1 MICRISGG
9 DKGIATWMEVDSSNS
24 VMHESAVSGSIN
36 MIRTGSVRTDADDE
50 DENLRGVANCRYV
63 GWDIL

>member
-1 MICRISGG
+1 
-9 DKGIATWMEVDSSNS
+9 MEVDSSNS

-36 MIRTGSVRTDADDE
+36 MIRTGSVGTDADDE

-63 GWDIL
+63 GWDIS